1 MEPCKDLATID
12 KPLTVNHETLKIY
25 SALKS
30 CMVNNEELRAA
41 LLDAVDTINKL
52 TKALNESQS

>member
-1 MEPCKDLATID
+1 
-12 KPLTVNHETLKIY
+12 
-25 SALKS
+25 
-30 CMVNNEELRAA
+30 MVNNEELRAA